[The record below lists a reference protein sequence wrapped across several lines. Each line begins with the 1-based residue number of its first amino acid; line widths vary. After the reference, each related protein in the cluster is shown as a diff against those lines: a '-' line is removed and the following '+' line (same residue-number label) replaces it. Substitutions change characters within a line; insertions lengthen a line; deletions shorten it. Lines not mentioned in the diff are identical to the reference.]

1 MSNFTDVKAFMETFG
16 QMVRTKPQFPDEKTM
31 QLRYDLIKEELNELE
46 LAMKTKNLKEIAD
59 ALTDILYVTY
69 GAGYAYG
76 IDLDKC
82 FKEVQRA
89 NMSKLGEDGKPI
101 YNEKGKVMK
110 GPNYIEPNLKQF
122 VEWKKERDK
131 NKPIKN

>member
-1 MSNFTDVKAFMETFG
+1 MSNFEDVKTFMKAFS
-16 QMVRTKPQFPDEKTM
+16 QIVRTKPQFPDEKTI
-31 QLRYDLIKEELNELE
+31 QLRLNLIKEELSELE
-46 LAMKTKNLKEIAD
+46 EAIKNKNLKKIAD

-76 IDLDKC
+76 INLDKC

-89 NMSKLGEDGKPI
+89 NMSKLGIDGKPI

-110 GPNYIEPNLKQF
+110 GPNYTEPNLKQF
-122 VEWKKERDK
+122 VE
-131 NKPIKN
+131 

>member
-1 MSNFTDVKAFMETFG
+1 MKTFG
-16 QMVRTKPQFPDEKTM
+16 QIIRTKAQFPDEKTM
-31 QLRYDLIKEELNELE
+31 QLRFDLIKEELTELE
-46 LAMKTKNLKEIAD
+46 EAMKTKNLKEVAD

-69 GAGYAYG
+69 GAGCAYG

-89 NMSKLGEDGKPI
+89 NMSKLGEDGNPI

-110 GPNYIEPNLKQF
+110 GPNYSEPNLKQF
-122 VEWKKERDK
+122 VE
-131 NKPIKN
+131 

>member
-1 MSNFTDVKAFMETFG
+1 MLTFG
-16 QMVRTKPQFPDEKTM
+16 QEVKEKSEFPSDKIVK
-31 QLRYDLIKEELNELE
+31 LRYDLIAEELSE
-46 LAMKTKNLKEIAD
+46 LKEALENKDLKEVAD

-69 GAGYAYG
+69 GAGCAYG

-89 NMSKLGEDGKPI
+89 NMSKLGNDGKPI

-110 GPNYIEPNLKQF
+110 GPNYLEPNLKKF
-122 VEWKKERDK
+122 VE
-131 NKPIKN
+131 

>member
-1 MSNFTDVKAFMETFG
+1 MSNFKDVKIFMEKFG
-16 QMVRTKPQFPDEKTM
+16 QMVRTKPQFPDDKTM
-31 QLRYDLIKEELNELE
+31 QLRFDLIKEELSELE
-46 LAMKTKNLKEIAD
+46 EAMKTKNLKEVAD

-76 IDLDKC
+76 IDLDQC

-101 YNEKGKVMK
+101 YNDQGKVMK
-110 GPNYIEPNLKQF
+110 GPKYTKPDLTKF
-122 VEWKKERDK
+122 VK
-131 NKPIKN
+131 

>member
-1 MSNFTDVKAFMETFG
+1 MSNFEDVKTFMKTFG
-16 QMVRTKPQFPDEKTM
+16 QTIRTKPQFPDEKTI
-31 QLRYDLIKEELNELE
+31 QLRFDLIQEELNELKE
-46 LAMKTKNLKEIAD
+46 AIDKKNLKEVAD

-69 GAGYAYG
+69 GAGCAYG

-89 NMSKLGEDGKPI
+89 NMSKLGKDGKPV

-110 GPNYIEPNLKQF
+110 GPNYSKPNLKQF
-122 VEWKKERDK
+122 VE
-131 NKPIKN
+131 

>member
-1 MSNFTDVKAFMETFG
+1 MTNFTDVKVFMETFG

-31 QLRYDLIKEELNELE
+31 KLRYDLIKEELNELE
-46 LAMKTKNLKEIAD
+46 YAMKTKNLKEIAD

-69 GAGYAYG
+69 GAGFAYG

-89 NMSKLGEDGKPI
+89 NMSKLGEYGKPI
-101 YNEKGKVMK
+101 FNEKVKVMN
-110 GPNYIEPNLKQF
+110 GPNYREPNLKQF
-122 VEWKKERDK
+122 VE
-131 NKPIKN
+131 

>member
-1 MSNFTDVKAFMETFG
+1 MSNFDDVRIFMQTFG
-16 QMVRTKPQFPDEKTM
+16 QIIRTKPQFPDEKTI
-31 QLRYDLIKEELNELE
+31 QLRFDLIKEELSELE
-46 LAMKTKNLKEIAD
+46 QAMKEKDLTEVAD

-69 GAGYAYG
+69 GAGCAYG

-89 NMSKLGEDGKPI
+89 NMSKLGNDGNQI

-110 GPNYIEPNLKQF
+110 GPNYLPPNLKQF
-122 VEWKKERDK
+122 VE
-131 NKPIKN
+131 

>member
-1 MSNFTDVKAFMETFG
+1 MSNFEDVKTFMETFG
-16 QMVRTKPQFPDEKTM
+16 QIVRTKPQFPNEKTI
-31 QLRYDLIKEELNELE
+31 QLRLNLIKEELSELE
-46 LAMKTKNLKEIAD
+46 QAIKNKNLKEVAD

-76 IDLDKC
+76 INLDKC

-89 NMSKLGEDGKPI
+89 NMSKLGIDGKPI

-110 GPNYIEPNLKQF
+110 GPNYTEPNLKQF
-122 VEWKKERDK
+122 VE
-131 NKPIKN
+131 

>member
-1 MSNFTDVKAFMETFG
+1 MEDGQRYNKIMTNFDDVKKFMKVFG
-16 QMVRTKPQFPDEKTM
+16 QQVKTKPQFPDEKTM
-31 QLRYDLIKEELNELE
+31 QLRFDLIKEELNELE
-46 LAMKTKNLKEIAD
+46 QAMKTKNLKEIAD

-69 GAGYAYG
+69 GAGCAYG

-89 NMSKLGEDGKPI
+89 NMSKLGKDGKPI

-110 GPNYIEPNLKQF
+110 GPNYSEPNLKKF
-122 VEWKKERDK
+122 VE
-131 NKPIKN
+131 

>member
-1 MSNFTDVKAFMETFG
+1 MEVGQQYKGEKNMSNFQDVKVFMKTFG
-16 QMVRTKPQFPDEKTM
+16 QMVKTKPEFPDQKTM
-31 QLRYDLIKEELNELE
+31 DLRFDLIKEELNELKD
-46 LAMKTKNLKEIAD
+46 AMDENNLKEIAD

-89 NMSKLGEDGKPI
+89 NMSKLGNDGKPI
-101 YNEKGKVMK
+101 FNEKGKVMK
-110 GPNYIEPNLKQF
+110 GPNYSPPDLKKYT
-122 VEWKKERDK
+122 V
-131 NKPIKN
+131 

>member
-1 MSNFTDVKAFMETFG
+1 MSNFEDVKTFMRTFG
-16 QMVRTKPQFPDEKTM
+16 QIIRTKPQFPDEKTM
-31 QLRYDLIKEELNELE
+31 SLRYDLIKEELKELE
-46 LAMKTKNLKEIAD
+46 QAMKTQDLKEVAD

-89 NMSKLGEDGKPI
+89 NMSKLGTDGKPI
-101 YNEKGKVMK
+101 YNDKGKVMK
-110 GPNYIEPNLKQF
+110 GPNYSEPNLKQF
-122 VEWKKERDK
+122 VE
-131 NKPIKN
+131 

>member
-1 MSNFTDVKAFMETFG
+1 MTNFTDVKKFMETFG

-46 LAMKTKNLKEIAD
+46 FAMKTKNLKEIAD

-76 IDLDKC
+76 VDLDKC

-89 NMSKLGEDGKPI
+89 NMSKLGNDGKPI

-110 GPNYIEPNLKQF
+110 GPHYSKPNLKQF
-122 VEWKKERDK
+122 VE
-131 NKPIKN
+131 

>member
-1 MSNFTDVKAFMETFG
+1 MSNFEDVKTFMETFG
-16 QMVRTKPQFPDEKTM
+16 QIVRTKPQFPDNKTM
-31 QLRYDLIKEELNELE
+31 QLRFDLIQEELNELE
-46 LAMKTKNLKEIAD
+46 KAMETKNLKEIAD

-76 IDLDKC
+76 INLDKC

-89 NMSKLGEDGKPI
+89 NMSKLGKDGKPI

-110 GPNYIEPNLKQF
+110 GPNYFAPDLKQF
-122 VEWKKERDK
+122 VE
-131 NKPIKN
+131 